1 VVRKLAA
8 SVEKARVMG
17 VKKRRICG
25 TRKQQQRAQ
34 PSILGTLEARLLTDM
49 KNNPRRAITL
59 PWVKAKANHHL
70 KVLREAIG
78 HEPEAYGGRPFK
90 ASTTWCWAFLIRQGM
105 VSRRAGK
112 KRSNTPDDSQY
123 HMIKWLHLLREVV
136 LQPELRDGEVRGP
149 APVDLV
155 EEASRGGLA
164 EVQPRNFSKQKPKP

>member
-1 VVRKLAA
+1 MVRELAA
-8 SVEKARVMG
+8 SVETARVTG

-70 KVLREAIG
+70 RVLREDIG
-78 HEPEAYGGRPFK
+78 TEPEAYGGRPFK
-90 ASTTWCWAFLIRQGM
+90 ASTTWCWTFLIRQGM

-112 KRSNTPDDSQY
+112 KRSNTPEDNQY
-123 HMIKWLHLLREVV
+123 HMIKWLAMLREVV
-136 LQPELRDGEVRGP
+136 LQPELRDGAVRGP

-164 EVQPRNFSKQKPKP
+164 EVQPRDFA